1 MNQYYLIAQLPSLE
15 TAGETTA
22 LPITEERFFELC
34 KSNLGKKAWNA
45 LSGLTLV
52 PKRQNQKSG
61 YPFIDKWNEWE
72 KNFRLALA
80 AALILSRHTSKRQQP
95 EWEKNFRLALACARA
110 EKMKKTFEEGTGE
123 VCAKQLLTVRKAVEM
138 EDPLEAERYLTRAR
152 LEFLETL
159 RPADP
164 FSETMLFYYALKLK
178 LIVRI
183 RQFDQRKGQSEYRKI
198 YGSIMYGGDQEVK
211 E

>member
-15 TAGETTA
+15 IASETTA
-22 LPITEERFFELC
+22 LPITEERFYELC
-34 KSNLGKKAWNA
+34 RTNLGKKAWNA

-52 PKRQNQKSG
+52 PGRQNKKSG
-61 YPFIDKWNEWE
+61 YSFIDKWNEWE

-80 AALILSRHTSKRQQP
+80 AA
-95 EWEKNFRLALACARA
+95 RA
-110 EKMKKTFEEGTGE
+110 EKLKKPFEGETGA
-123 VCAKQLLTVRKAVEM
+123 CSGHLLQTVRQAVEM

-152 LEFLETL
+152 LDFLETL
-159 RPADP
+159 RPADA
-164 FSETMLFYYALKLK
+164 FSENMLFYYALKLK
-178 LIVRI
+178 LILRI
-183 RQFDQRKGQSEYRKI
+183 QQFDKVKGQNAYRKI

>member
-34 KSNLGKKAWNA
+34 ESNLGKKAWNA

-80 AALILSRHTSKRQQP
+80 
-95 EWEKNFRLALACARA
+95 CARA
-110 EKMKKTFEEGTGE
+110 EKMKKPFEGETGE
-123 VCAKQLLTVRKAVEM
+123 VSAELLQAVRQAVEM

-152 LEFLETL
+152 LDFLETL
-159 RPADP
+159 RPGDA
-164 FSETMLFYYALKLK
+164 FSENMLFYYALKLK
-178 LIVRI
+178 LILRI
-183 RQFDQRKGQSEYRKI
+183 QQFDKVKGQNAYRKI

>member
-15 TAGETTA
+15 IASETTA
-22 LPITEERFFELC
+22 LPITEERFYELC
-34 KSNLGKKAWNA
+34 RTNLGKKAWNA

-52 PKRQNQKSG
+52 PGRQNKKSG
-61 YPFIDKWNEWE
+61 YSFIDKWNEWE

-80 AALILSRHTSKRQQP
+80 AA
-95 EWEKNFRLALACARA
+95 RA
-110 EKMKKTFEEGTGE
+110 EKLKKPFEGE
-123 VCAKQLLTVRKAVEM
+123 AGACSGHLLQTVRQAVEM
-138 EDPLEAERYLTRAR
+138 EDPLEAERYLTRVR
-152 LEFLETL
+152 LDFLETL

-178 LIVRI
+178 LILRI
-183 RQFDQRKGQSEYRKI
+183 QQFDKSKGQNAYRKI

>member
-34 KSNLGKKAWNA
+34 ESNLGKKAWNA

-52 PKRQNQKSG
+52 PKRQDKKSG

-80 AALILSRHTSKRQQP
+80 
-95 EWEKNFRLALACARA
+95 CARA
-110 EKMKKTFEEGTGE
+110 EKMKKPFEGGTEE
-123 VCAKQLLTVRKAVEM
+123 VPDKLLLTVRKAVEM

-183 RQFDQRKGQSEYRKI
+183 QQFDQRKGQSEYRKI

>member
-80 AALILSRHTSKRQQP
+80 AA
-95 EWEKNFRLALACARA
+95 RA
-110 EKMKKTFEEGTGE
+110 EKLKKPFEGETGE
-123 VCAKQLLTVRKAVEM
+123 VSAELLQAVRQAVEM
-138 EDPLEAERYLTRAR
+138 EDPLEAERYLTRVR
-152 LEFLETL
+152 LNFLETL
-159 RPADP
+159 RPGDA
-164 FSETMLFYYALKLK
+164 FSESTLFYYALKLK
-178 LIVRI
+178 LIVRLQ
-183 RQFDQRKGQSEYRKI
+183 RFDKGRGQSAYRKI